1 LKRYYYSLK
10 FTDEITPY
18 VNIEVVQQL
27 WRSLALFPGV
37 REGRE
42 VFVHA
47 LNCGKILAS
56 YPGLFSAAFVACST
70 NVGEGLV
77 KLSHVV

>member
-1 LKRYYYSLK
+1 
-10 FTDEITPY
+10 
-18 VNIEVVQQL
+18 
-27 WRSLALFPGV
+27 
-37 REGRE
+37 

-70 NVGEGLV
+70 TAGEGLV
-77 KLSHVV
+77 KLSHMV